1 MVFTEQMKLID
12 FWFPNDNFNKFW
24 FDKSKDD
31 YINKNFNDQLIDVEN
46 DTIIY
51 EELSDLEILTKIL
64 FLDQI
69 RRSIYRNNKE
79 KILDN
84 DKIAL
89 KLSLYYLENRDWNNI
104 KFNYLIFYLMP
115 LRHTFKKEYYDK
127 IFEILL
133 QKQKCLFQ
141 KKNKDKNLY
150 DKFYN
155 VTLKI
160 YKSFD

>member
-1 MVFTEQMKLID
+1 MNIID
-12 FWFPNDNFNKFW
+12 FWFPNDKFNKFW

-31 YINKNFNDQLIDVEN
+31 YINKNFNTQLMDIEN
-46 DTIIY
+46 ETIIY
-51 EELSDLEILTKIL
+51 EELSDLEILSKIL

-69 RRSIYRNNKE
+69 SRSIYRNNKE
-79 KILDN
+79 KILNN

-133 QKQKCLFQ
+133 QKQKYLFQ
-141 KKNKDKNLY
+141 KKNNDKNLF

>member
-69 RRSIYRNNKE
+69 SRSIYRNNKE

>member
-1 MVFTEQMKLID
+1 MVE
-12 FWFPNDNFNKFW
+12 
-24 FDKSKDD
+24 
-31 YINKNFNDQLIDVEN
+31 IDVEN

-69 RRSIYRNNKE
+69 SRSIYRNNKE
-79 KILDN
+79 KILNN

-133 QKQKCLFQ
+133 QKQKYLSQ

>member
-1 MVFTEQMKLID
+1 MNIID
-12 FWFPNDNFNKFW
+12 FWFPNDKFNKFW
-24 FDKSKDD
+24 FDESKDD
-31 YINKNFNDQLIDVEN
+31 YINKNFNTQLMDIEN
-46 DTIIY
+46 ETIIY
-51 EELSDLEILTKIL
+51 EELSDLEILSKIL

-69 RRSIYRNNKE
+69 SRSIYRNNKE
-79 KILDN
+79 KILNN

-133 QKQKCLFQ
+133 QKQKYLFQ
-141 KKNKDKNLY
+141 KKNNDKNLF

>member
-46 DTIIY
+46 DTIIH

-69 RRSIYRNNKE
+69 SRSIYRNNKE

>member
-1 MVFTEQMKLID
+1 MDI
-12 FWFPNDNFNKFW
+12 
-24 FDKSKDD
+24 
-31 YINKNFNDQLIDVEN
+31 EN
-46 DTIIY
+46 ETIIY
-51 EELSDLEILTKIL
+51 EELSDLEILSKIL

-69 RRSIYRNNKE
+69 SRSIYRNNKE
-79 KILDN
+79 KILNN

-133 QKQKCLFQ
+133 QKQKYLFQ
-141 KKNKDKNLY
+141 KKNNDKNLF

>member
-1 MVFTEQMKLID
+1 MNIID
-12 FWFPNDNFNKFW
+12 FWFPNDKFNKFW

-31 YINKNFNDQLIDVEN
+31 YINKNFNTQLMDIQNE
-46 DTIIY
+46 TIIY
-51 EELSDLEILTKIL
+51 EELSDLEILSKIL

-69 RRSIYRNNKE
+69 SRSIYRNNKE
-79 KILDN
+79 KILNN

-133 QKQKCLFQ
+133 QKQKYLFQ
-141 KKNKDKNLY
+141 KKNNDKNLF

>member
-1 MVFTEQMKLID
+1 MNIIN

-31 YINKNFNDQLIDVEN
+31 YINNNFYNQLISIEN
-46 DTIIY
+46 ETIIY
-51 EELSDLEILTKIL
+51 EELNDLEILSKIL

-69 RRSIYRNNKE
+69 SRSIYRNNKE

-133 QKQKCLFQ
+133 QKQKYLFQ
-141 KKNKDKNLY
+141 KKNNDKNLF

>member
-1 MVFTEQMKLID
+1 MNIID
-12 FWFPNDNFNKFW
+12 FWFPNDKFNKFW

-31 YINKNFNDQLIDVEN
+31 YINKNFNTQLMDIEN
-46 DTIIY
+46 ETIIY
-51 EELSDLEILTKIL
+51 EELSDLEILSKIL

-69 RRSIYRNNKE
+69 SRSIYRNNKE
-79 KILDN
+79 KILNN

-89 KLSLYYLENRDWNNI
+89 KLSLYYLENRDWNNT

-133 QKQKCLFQ
+133 QKQKYLFQ
-141 KKNKDKNLY
+141 KKNNDKNLF